1 MPEKRAK
8 VIFSSTTSD
17 IFLMDDVEFSNLDG
31 QVDGIESLLEV
42 VFLNRGR
49 DV

>member
-1 MPEKRAK
+1 MPERS
-8 VIFSSTTSD
+8 VVRWGELFD
-17 IFLMDDVEFSNLDG
+17 RVNSNLDG

-42 VFLNRGR
+42 VLLNRGR